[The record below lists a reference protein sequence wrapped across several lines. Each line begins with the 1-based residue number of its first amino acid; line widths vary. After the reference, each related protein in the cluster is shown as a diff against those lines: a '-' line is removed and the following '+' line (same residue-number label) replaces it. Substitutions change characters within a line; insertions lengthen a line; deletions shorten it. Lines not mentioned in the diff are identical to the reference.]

1 MTGEASWTLIT
12 AAHFDTISVTEML
25 EREIQY
31 GRLEVDNVNDA
42 KVRPKECIR

>member
-1 MTGEASWTLIT
+1 MDTDHCSTL
-12 AAHFDTISVTEML
+12 DTISVTEML